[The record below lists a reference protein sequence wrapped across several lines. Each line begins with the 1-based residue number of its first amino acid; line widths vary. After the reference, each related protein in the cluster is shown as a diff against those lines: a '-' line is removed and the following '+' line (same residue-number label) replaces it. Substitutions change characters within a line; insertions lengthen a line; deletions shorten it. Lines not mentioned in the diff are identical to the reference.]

1 MKIIYTINGHEA
13 SWCVQER
20 DKYELQ
26 RIMNDGIGIPADP
39 MLDVL
44 VFAAYMGEYNT
55 FYRFYRDFVEEFLD
69 PDELFDTEPIE
80 YFNTVLQPMFE
91 DDIKILDIEWGV
103 FENRKRMKRSGKVL
117 EDIDSGGDVDSD
129 EYIGYSDE
137 VNNAIYEVSKQVI
150 LDAYAAYG
158 IKIPSFNILMRNGY
172 MFPILNPQYIRI
184 QGTILDALEYDGLNP
199 SSATVNDVLEV
210 LGNKSSNTYRALI
223 KLAEPYVYAGISNL
237 SKYGD
242 ARNYLKRNGVEIPN
256 NIDEIVSNFGMLEN
270 KKENKMNK
278 LSRMR
283 EAFEDASF
291 DIADR
296 FVVQAR
302 KVVNNIADNVSG
314 IYADDEMSP
323 HQEAWID
330 EVADAF
336 KILKAGASKLRD
348 GSITSC
354 QFLDYIERFMAVT
367 EDEDCTD
374 DYLALWPIR
383 KMFTSSCELEDSK
396 WVESTRRSKLNK
408 KRAIKEAVSRRA
420 VSRRLREDGD
430 KLSDYVDEEEV
441 RDAFIGFAHDEI
453 GENFDADFEDDII
466 DMMLEWFEPVMADV
480 MDKPFREVAKMMGE
494 TGDAPSD
501 PNDINI
507 DDLAYAI
514 WDKAAPDDYEDQI
527 NIAFC

>member
-1 MKIIYTINGHEA
+1 MKIIYTINGREA
-13 SWCVQER
+13 SWRVQER

-69 PDELFDTEPIE
+69 PDELFDAEPIE
-80 YFNTVLQPMFE
+80 YFNTVISPHLDE
-91 DDIKILDIEWGV
+91 DIKILDIEWDMA
-103 FENRKRMKRSGKVL
+103 ENRKRMKRSGKVL
-117 EDIDSGGDVDSD
+117 EGIDSDGDEDSD
-129 EYIGYSDE
+129 EYIRYSDE
-137 VNNAIYEVSKQVI
+137 LNNVIYEGSKQVI

-158 IKIPSFNILMRNGY
+158 IKIPSFNILMRNSY
-172 MFPILNPQYIRI
+172 MFPILNPDYIRI
-184 QGTILDALEYDGLNP
+184 QGTILDALEYDGLNL
-199 SSATVNDVLEV
+199 SSATANDVFEV

-223 KLAEPYVYAGISNL
+223 KLAEPYVQAGIKSL

-256 NIDEIVSNFGMLEN
+256 NLDEIVSNFGMLEN

-278 LSRMR
+278 LRRLR

-296 FVVQAR
+296 FVAQAR

-314 IYADDEMSP
+314 IYADEEMSP
-323 HQEAWID
+323 HQEAWLD
-330 EVADAF
+330 EVAGSF
-336 KILKAGASKLRD
+336 KILKASASKLRD
-348 GSITSC
+348 GSITPC

-367 EDEDCTD
+367 EDEDSTD

-383 KMFTSSCELEDSK
+383 KMFVSSCELEDSK
-396 WVESTRRSKLNK
+396 YTCYEAARSKTKGRKRISKVRESENK
-408 KRAIKEAVSRRA
+408 
-420 VSRRLREDGD
+420 

-441 RDAFIGFAHDEI
+441 RDAFIWFAHDEI

>member
-1 MKIIYTINGHEA
+1 MKIIYTINGREA
-13 SWCVQER
+13 SWRVQER

-44 VFAAYMGEYNT
+44 VFAAYMGDYPT
-55 FYRFYRDFVEEFLD
+55 FHRFYREVVEEFLD

-91 DDIKILDIEWGV
+91 DDIKILDIEWDV
-103 FENRKRMKRSGKVL
+103 AENKKGMKMSGKVL
-117 EDIDSGGDVDSD
+117 EDID
-129 EYIGYSDE
+129 SDE

-158 IKIPSFNILMRNGY
+158 IKIPSFNILMRNSY
-172 MFPILNPQYIRI
+172 MFPILRPRYIRI

-199 SSATVNDVLEV
+199 SSATANDVFEV
-210 LGNKSSNTYRALI
+210 LGNKSSNTYKALI
-223 KLAEPYVYAGISNL
+223 KLAEPYVHAGIKSL

-256 NIDEIVSNFGMLEN
+256 NLDEIVSNFGMLEN

-278 LSRMR
+278 LRKLR

-291 DIADR
+291 DTADR
-296 FVVQAR
+296 FVSQAR
-302 KVVNNIADNVSG
+302 KVVNNIADNVSS
-314 IYADDEMSP
+314 IYADGEMSP
-323 HQEAWID
+323 HSEAWID
-330 EVADAF
+330 SVADSF
-336 KILKAGASKLRD
+336 KILKAGALKLRN
-348 GSITSC
+348 GSITPEM
-354 QFLDYIERFMAVT
+354 FLGYIEQFMSIT
-367 EDEDCTD
+367 EDEDVTD

-383 KMFTSSCELEDSK
+383 KMFVSSCGLRDSK
-396 WVESTRRSKLNK
+396 WVESARRNKMNK
-408 KRAIKEAVSRRA
+408 KKV
-420 VSRRLREDGD
+420 RESEDK
-430 KLSDYVDEEEV
+430 KLSNFVDEEDV
-441 RDAFIGFAHDEI
+441 RDAFTWFAHDEI
-453 GENFDADFEDDII
+453 GERFDTDFEDDII

-480 MDKPFREVAKMMGE
+480 MNKPFSEVAKMMGE
-494 TGDAPSD
+494 TGDTPESPD
-501 PNDINI
+501 DINI

-527 NIAFC
+527 NTAFC

>member
-1 MKIIYTINGHEA
+1 MKIIYTINGREA

-26 RIMNDGIGIPADP
+26 RIMNDGIGIPPDP

-44 VFAAYMGEYNT
+44 VFTAYMGEYNT
-55 FYRFYRDFVEEFLD
+55 FYRFYRDFIEEFLD
-69 PDELFDTEPIE
+69 PDELFDAEPIE
-80 YFNTVLQPMFE
+80 YFNTVMSPLFDE
-91 DDIKILDIEWGV
+91 DIKILDIIDCDMT
-103 FENRKRMKRSGKVL
+103 ENRKRMKRFGKIL
-117 EDIDSGGDVDSD
+117 EDTDED
-129 EYIGYSDE
+129 EYVRYSDE
-137 VNNAIYEVSKQVI
+137 VNNVIYEVSKQVI
-150 LDAYAAYG
+150 LDAYATYG
-158 IKIPSFNILMRNGY
+158 IKIPSFNILMRNSY
-172 MFPILNPQYIRI
+172 MFPILKPHYISI

-210 LGNKSSNTYRALI
+210 LGNENSNTYKALI
-223 KLAEPYVYAGISNL
+223 KLAEPYVHKGISNL

-256 NIDEIVSNFGMLEN
+256 NLDEIVSNFGMLEN

-278 LSRMR
+278 FRKLR

-291 DIADR
+291 DTADR
-296 FVVQAR
+296 FVSQAR
-302 KVVNNIADNVSG
+302 KVLNNIADNISD
-314 IYADDEMSP
+314 IYADGEMSP
-323 HQEAWID
+323 HSEAWVD
-330 EVADAF
+330 SVADAF
-336 KILKAGASKLRD
+336 KILKTGALKLRA
-348 GSITSC
+348 GSITPEV
-354 QFLDYIERFMAVT
+354 FLGYIEQFMSIT
-367 EDEDCTD
+367 EDEDVTD

-383 KMFTSSCELEDSK
+383 KMFVSSCGLKDSK
-396 WVESTRRSKLNK
+396 WASGPVSGLGESTRRNRMNK
-408 KRAIKEAVSRRA
+408 KKV
-420 VSRRLREDGD
+420 RESEDK

-453 GENFDADFEDDII
+453 GENFDTDFEDDII

-480 MDKPFREVAKMMGE
+480 MDKPFSEVAKMMGE

-501 PNDINI
+501 PNGINI